1 MEGALHRAPNM
12 HTRAGIAVV
21 LTACALGCESEVPV
35 RVVYVPIPEPCI
47 GPPSNDEELVALIR
61 RDTDDASWS
70 AYHSERP
77 PSVDLGYIGD
87 APVGRYP
94 TPPHKLQ
101 EWEKP
106 FRLGGQWGSGWG
118 RYGGRR

>member
-1 MEGALHRAPNM
+1 MRAVGM
-12 HTRAGIAVV
+12 AMVLAAG
-21 LTACALGCESEVPV
+21 ALGCVSEVPV

-47 GPPSNDEELVALIR
+47 GPRSHDEALVALIQ
-61 RDTDDASWS
+61 RDTEDASWS

-77 PSVDLGYIGD
+77 PSIDLGYIGD

-94 TPPHKLQ
+94 TPPHRLP

-106 FRLGGQWGSGWG
+106 FRLGGQWSSGWG
-118 RYGGRR
+118 LHGVRR